1 MGSLAKDHR
10 CHKAAGSEFK
20 FPKSH
25 IESMN
30 AIEFSS
36 VVKDKS
42 MVNPISCLT
51 DNLDSSPMHRFGCK
65 WVGAKGGSTPRVT

>member
-42 MVNPISCLT
+42 MAVYVN
-51 DNLDSSPMHRFGCK
+51 MR
-65 WVGAKGGSTPRVT
+65 W